1 MTERAHAAHPDQPV
15 RVVLVD
21 DHPIVRAG
29 MSTLLGHDR
38 RLAVIGEAASGEEA
52 QVLVAALADRGQAP
66 DLVLMDLQLGA
77 GATGIETT
85 RALRATYPAVKVLVL
100 TTFDSDAD
108 IFGALDA
115 GAVGYVLKDTPTP
128 NLVTAVLDAAQGRPA
143 LSPEVSA
150 RVIDRLQRR
159 DQALSARETEILHLL
174 ATGASNRTIAKQLF
188 LSESTV
194 KGHLVGLYDK
204 LGVDNRTA
212 ATAEAKR
219 RRLIR

>member
-1 MTERAHAAHPDQPV
+1 MTQAARPEHAV

-29 MSTLLGHDR
+29 MSTLLGQDP
-38 RLAVIGEAASGEEA
+38 RLAVVGEAATGEEA
-52 QVLVAALADRGQAP
+52 QVLVGALAARGEKP

-77 GATGIETT
+77 GASGIETT
-85 RALRATYPAVKVLVL
+85 RALRADHPGIKVLVL

-128 NLVTAVLDAAQGRPA
+128 TLVKAVLDAAQGRTA

-150 RVIDRLQRR
+150 RVIDRLQKGE
-159 DQALSARETEILHLL
+159 QALTPRETEILHLL
-174 ATGASNRTIAKQLF
+174 ATGASNRDIAKRLF

>member
-1 MTERAHAAHPDQPV
+1 MSPAQPI

-29 MSTLLGHDR
+29 MSTLLSHDDR
-38 RLAVIGEAASGEEA
+38 VQVVGEAAAGEEA
-52 QVLVAALADRGQAP
+52 RVVVDALVARDQAP

-77 GATGIETT
+77 GASGIDTT
-85 RALRATYPAVKVLVL
+85 RELRAAHPDIQVLVL
-100 TTFDSDAD
+100 TTFDSDTD

-128 NLVTAVLDAAQGRPA
+128 TLVQAVVDAAAGRTA

-150 RVIDRLQRR
+150 RVIERLSHR
-159 DQALSARETEILHLL
+159 DQALTARESEILALL
-174 ATGASNRTIAKQLF
+174 ATGTSNRDIAKQLF